1 MADYTENTDNTEID
15 DILEE
20 TDDEPISTL
29 PRRRLR
35 STAVLP
41 ASFTLLNG
49 LLGFAAI
56 YYASK
61 SGFGVTFGDSDAA
74 IEAVKNLKIA
84 SLLIFG
90 AMIFDMLDGRVA
102 RMTRTTSDFGAQLD
116 SLCDMVSFGV
126 APAMLT
132 LHAAISILRTQFE
145 RHIPVERV
153 VWCIAAIYVAC
164 AVLRLARF
172 NVETEQDESAHMDF
186 RGLPTPA
193 AAAGL
198 GSMVLL
204 FTSLMKDQ
212 ALVPESVLLIGM
224 SVTLP
229 ILTLVCALLM
239 VSQFTYPHLVNHY
252 IRGRKPFSYLVK
264 MVVVILLLVMF
275 EYQAMAVL
283 VLAYILMG
291 PAIST
296 FKTLRRQKA

>member
-1 MADYTENTDNTEID
+1 MADDSVID
-15 DILEE
+15 DALEQ
-20 TDDEPISTL
+20 DHREPTAML

-35 STAVLP
+35 NTAVLP

-61 SGFGVTFGDSDAA
+61 SGFGVILGASAEA
-74 IEAVKNLKIA
+74 IGNLKIA
-84 SLLIFG
+84 ALLIFG
-90 AMIFDMLDGRVA
+90 AMICDMLDGRLA

-132 LHAAISILRTQFE
+132 LHTAISILRTQFD

-153 VWCIAAIYVAC
+153 VWCIAAVYVAC

-172 NVETEQDESAHMDF
+172 NVETEQDESSHMNF

-198 GSMVLL
+198 GAMVLL
-204 FTSLMKDQ
+204 FTSLMSDQ
-212 ALVPESVLLIGM
+212 ISWLPQWALLIGM
-224 SVTLP
+224 SITLP
-229 ILTLVCALLM
+229 ILTLACGLLM

-252 IRGRKPFSYLVK
+252 IRGRRPFGYLVK
-264 MVVVILLLVMF
+264 MMLLILLLVMF
-275 EYQAMAVL
+275 KYKAMAVI
-283 VLAYILMG
+283 VLIYIFAG
-291 PAIST
+291 PAQATWRAIGN
-296 FKTLRRQKA
+296 RHRH